1 MKSNAL
7 KNNGIT
13 TTSRRSFL
21 RLTAIAGGGVMLA
34 FYAKPEQALA
44 RPLSRAR
51 SRAAV
56 AQRWCRPTASHGCS

>member
-7 KNNGIT
+7 KNNGLT

-34 FYAKPEQALA
+34 SLQTLDE
-44 RPLSRAR
+44 
-51 SRAAV
+51 
-56 AQRWCRPTASHGCS
+56 AQRGTLHETVSPGCARDAHVGS